1 MQGTMPSLRSRVAS
15 LVVCLLAGLVVALP
29 AGCGRRTM
37 ATVTGKVTYQGRAV
51 PDAFVMFSPTAG
63 PASGAVT
70 DAAGEY
76 TLLTGGP
83 HGNRVFTGRCFIAVS
98 DANPEGRSRDVRILP
113 RLADAGTSG
122 LVADLVPGENVVNLE
137 LPEQ

>member
-1 MQGTMPSLRSRVAS
+1 MSLSARSCVTRLA
-15 LVVCLLAGLVVALP
+15 VCLLTGLMLAVP
-29 AGCGRRTM
+29 AGCGRRNM
-37 ATVTGKVTYQGRAV
+37 ATVTGRVTYQGKPV
-51 PDAFVMFSPTAG
+51 PEAFVMFSPTAG
-63 PASGAVT
+63 PAAGAVT
-70 DAAGEY
+70 DASGVY

-83 HGNRVFTGRCFIAVS
+83 YGDRVFTGRCRIAVS

-137 LPEQ
+137 LPEP